1 MWITRLFSHK
11 EEEMPWMG
19 FSLSQNHSCADY
31 IFSFDVRRKENGRYY
46 VTGEYRDAK
55 GSLCAEDRGIRL
67 KKPTVEALRHLRLE
81 QLPEEIPQE
90 TEDLVLLDAT
100 TRSFSI
106 QHPDGR
112 NEPKIIPEEM
122 FLDIVH
128 RLEAYF

>member
-1 MWITRLFSHK
+1 
-11 EEEMPWMG
+11 MPWLG

-31 IFSFDVRRKENGRYY
+31 IFNVDVRRKENGRYY
-46 VTGEYRDAK
+46 VTGECRNAK
-55 GSLCAEDRGIRL
+55 GSLCTAEKGIRL
-67 KKPTVEALRHLRLE
+67 KKRTVEALRHLQLE

-90 TEDLVLLDAT
+90 IGDLVLLDAT

-112 NEPKIIPEEM
+112 MEAKTIPEEM

>member
-1 MWITRLFSHK
+1 MWITRFFSHK

-31 IFSFDVRRKENGRYY
+31 IFNFDVRRKENGRYY

-81 QLPEEIPQE
+81 QLPEAKPQKI
-90 TEDLVLLDAT
+90 EDLMILDAP

-106 QHPDGR
+106 QYSDGR
-112 NEPKIIPEEM
+112 MEAKTIPEEM